1 MNVTSLLKVDR
12 GDIDGFFGLFVDNL
26 VQLLM
31 IVSLCGLCGIE
42 SDSVLLLDYI
52 LPGAALSILIGNLF
66 YAWQAY
72 RLGKKEGRN
81 DVTALP
87 YGINTPSLI
96 IYIFFVMKP
105 AFDSQFSGFVAEGI
119 PDETA
124 KAQAAQFAWQ
134 IGLIA
139 CLGSG
144 LIEFFGSLFAEFVR
158 VKTPR
163 AALLSTLAGIAIGFI
178 AMTFALKM
186 FSRPLVALVPLAFL
200 LLSYFSKY
208 KFPGGLPGGF
218 LAVLVG
224 TLFAWVCPYFMN
236 ESIIGPAM
244 STEKVNSATQFLGW
258 HPPRYA
264 GEGLL
269 DLIAKPELWQGY
281 LTVIIPMGLFNL
293 LGSLQNIESAEAAG
307 DQFHT
312 GQSLAANGIGTFT
325 AALFGSCFP
334 TTIYIGHPGWK
345 ELGAK
350 AKYSAINGIVIAAAA
365 FTGCLTLISTIIPLE
380 AGMAIILWI
389 GLIITAQAF
398 QTTPKEHAPAVA
410 MGLFPA
416 IAAWGFTVVQGAF
429 NAAGFDVAKRTVIE
443 EAVTIQDLL
452 STRGILGANVND
464 FLIHGLIVLERG
476 YIFTCLLLAAIGAEL
491 IDRRYFKAAFWS
503 GIAALFTYLGMM
515 HAYQVHHGNVVDF
528 YFHWFKYLGGEKLG
542 KDVLIFDAMGI
553 ALSYSL
559 FGLVFFIVGW
569 KTLTEGLSSASVLD
583 EDEENS

>member
-1 MNVTSLLKVDR
+1 MNVKSLLKVDR
-12 GDIDGFFGLFVDNL
+12 GDIDGFFGLLVDNL

-31 IVSLCGLCGIE
+31 IVSLCAVCGIK
-42 SDSVLLLDYI
+42 SDSELLLDYI
-52 LPGAALSILIGNLF
+52 LPGAAISILIGNLF
-66 YAWQAY
+66 YAWQAV
-72 RLGKKEGRN
+72 RLGKKEGRS

-105 AFDSQFSGFVAEGI
+105 AYDTQNAL
-119 PDETA
+119 PDVSEE
-124 KAQAAQFAWQ
+124 AAAHFAWQ

-144 LIEFFGSLFAEFVR
+144 LIEFFGSLFAEFIR
-158 VKTPR
+158 IKTPR

-186 FSRPLVALVPLAFL
+186 YSRPLVALVPLAFL
-200 LLSYFSKY
+200 LLSYFSKF

-224 TLFAWVCPYFMN
+224 TVFAWVGPFVLD
-236 ESIIGPAM
+236 ETIIGPAM
-244 STEKVNSATQFLGW
+244 STGKVSSATNFLGW

-264 GEGLL
+264 GEGLI
-269 DLIAKPELWQGY
+269 DLVAKPEMWQGY

-307 DQFHT
+307 DKFHT
-312 GQSLAANGIGTFT
+312 GMSLAANGIGTLT
-325 AALFGSCFP
+325 AAMLGSCFP

-350 AKYSAINGIVIAAAA
+350 SKYSVLNGIVIAAAA
-365 FTGCLTLISTIIPLE
+365 FSGCLTLISTVIPLE

-398 QTTPKEHAPAVA
+398 QTTPDKHAPAVA

-416 IAAWGFTVVQGAF
+416 IAAWGFTVVLGAF
-429 NAAGFDVAKRTVIE
+429 IKADGISVQE
-443 EAVTIQDLL
+443 LL
-452 STRGILGANVND
+452 SEKGLSEANVND

-491 IDRRYFKAAFWS
+491 IDKRYFKAAFWS

-515 HAYQVHHGNVVDF
+515 HAYQIHHGNVVDF
-528 YFHWFKYLGGEKLG
+528 YFHWFKYLGGEQPG
-542 KDVLIFDAMGI
+542 KDVLTFDAMGI
-553 ALSYSL
+553 ALSYAL
-559 FGLVFFIVGW
+559 FGLIFFTVGW
-569 KTLTEGLSSASVLD
+569 KSRTGQTSSESSLD
-583 EDEENS
+583 EDEGME